1 MMTEKPPINDLYS
14 SVIID
19 GEDVEEYLLHYG
31 MPRRSGRYPWGSGDN
46 PFQHSGDFLAR
57 VEGMR
62 KDKSFSYTD
71 PKTGKTFKGDTAIAK
86 ALGLSTTEFR
96 VQEALA
102 KTERRDILVSQVEDL
117 KAKGY
122 NNSEIARN
130 LGYANE
136 SSIRSLLNDNSK
148 ARMKQA
154 QATADILKQRVDKV
168 GMIDV
173 GKGVATE
180 LGVSDDKLKQALY
193 LLYREGYEVY
203 GGGIPQVTNKGQ
215 QTNRPVLCPPG
226 TPYKDIYDYDK
237 IHTAV
242 EYVSHDGGD
251 TFDPVWT
258 YPKSMD
264 SKRLMINYAEDG
276 GLDKDGLVEIRR
288 NVPDLDLGKSKYA
301 QVRILVDDKRYIKG
315 MAVYAD
321 DLPEGVDVR
330 FNTNKSKDVPKMD
343 VLKKIKEDDPTNP
356 FGSLIKP
363 GIDDPKTDSYGGGQS
378 YYYDKNGKK
387 QLSLINKRSEEGDW
401 GSWNDKLSSQFLSK
415 QDKTLIKKQLDI
427 TKENS
432 LDEFNAIKALEN
444 PTVKKRLLTSFAD
457 DCDSAAVHLK
467 AAALPRQKYQVIIPM
482 TTLKDTEIYAPN
494 YKDGETVA
502 LVRYPHGGTFEIP
515 VLKVN
520 NKSQEGKRV
529 MGTNPLDAVGINSKV
544 AAGLSG
550 ADFDGDTVMV
560 IPCNSATSSVHI
572 TSTYKDRKTD
582 PDLKSLEDFD
592 PKMSYGA
599 ANIKE
604 TTGKNGKKEIHA
616 YRSDGT
622 EFKLMTKT
630 GTQTEMG
637 RVSNLIT
644 DMTLKGA
651 PTKDIVK
658 AVKHSMVVIDAEK
671 HHLDYKKS
679 EIDNDIP
686 SLKNKYQGHY
696 NENGNWSTGAGTLI
710 SRASGEKDV
719 PKRQGAPRIN
729 EKGKPYYDPS
739 KPEGTLIYKNSDK
752 LYYTV
757 MENGKEVTKMRTQ
770 KSTQMAETTDARTLS
785 SGNPKEEIYAD
796 YANYMKKM
804 AQDARMEVLH
814 TGKIEYNKSA
824 NKTYADEVASLK
836 AQLNMS
842 KKNKPRERAAQTEAN
857 AVIKAMKESNPDMTN
872 KEIKKASQVALTNAR
887 KKLGAER
894 TTIDITPK
902 QWEAIQAGAISENTL
917 SQILNNTDIDKIR
930 QYATPRNSGGLT
942 TAQQNRIKSMA
953 KNGYTNA
960 EIANQMGVSASTVS
974 KYL

>member
-1 MMTEKPPINDLYS
+1 MTEKPPIKELYS

-19 GEDVEEYLLHYG
+19 GEDVKEYLMHYG
-31 MPRRSGRYPWGSGDN
+31 MPRRSGRYPWGSGEN

-57 VEGMR
+57 VESMR
-62 KDKSFSYTD
+62 KDPNFSYKD
-71 PKTGKTFKGDTAIAK
+71 PKTGKIFKGDTGIAK

-96 VQEALA
+96 VQESLA

-117 KAKGY
+117 KSKGY
-122 NNSEIARN
+122 NNTEIARK
-130 LGYANE
+130 LGFNNE
-136 SSIRSLLNDNSK
+136 SSIRSLLKEDSK

-154 QATADILKQRVDKV
+154 QATADILKKRVKEV

-180 LGVSDDKLKQALY
+180 LGVSDTKLDQALY

-203 GGGIPQVTNKGQ
+203 GGGVPQVTNKGQ
-215 QTNRPVLCPPG
+215 QTNRKVLCPPG
-226 TPYKDIYDYDK
+226 TPYKDIYDYGK
-237 IHTAV
+237 VHSAV
-242 EYVSHDGGD
+242 EYTSHDGGE
-251 TFDPVWT
+251 TFDPVWV

-276 GLDKDGLVEIRR
+276 GLAKDGLVEIRR
-288 NVPDLDLGKSKYA
+288 NVADLDLGKSKYA
-301 QVRILVDDKRYIKG
+301 QVRILVDGKRYIKG

-330 FNTNKSKDVPKMD
+330 FNTNKSKDVPKME

-363 GIDDPKTDSYGGGQS
+363 GIDDPHTDEYGGGQS

-415 QDKTLIKKQLDI
+415 QDKTLIKRQLDI
-427 TKENS
+427 TRDNS
-432 LDEFNAIKALEN
+432 IAEFESIKALEN
-444 PTVKKRLLTSFAD
+444 PTVKKALLSSFAN

-482 TTLKDTEIYAPN
+482 TTIKNNEIYAPN

-515 VLKVN
+515 ILKVN
-520 NKSQEGKRV
+520 NKLPEGKRTI
-529 MGTNPLDAVGINSKV
+529 GTNPLDAVGINSKV

-560 IPCNSATSSVHI
+560 IPCNSASSKVHI
-572 TSTYKDRKTD
+572 TSTYKDRKID
-582 PDLKSLEDFD
+582 PDLKSLEAFD
-592 PKMSYGA
+592 PKFEYGA
-599 ANIKE
+599 ANIRE
-604 TTGKNGKKEIHA
+604 TVGKNGKKEVHA
-616 YRSDGT
+616 YRGDGT

-679 EIDNDIP
+679 EIDNDIQA
-686 SLKNKYQGHY
+686 LKNKYQGHY
-696 NENGNWSTGAGTLI
+696 NENGKWSTGAGTLI

-719 PKRQGAPRIN
+719 PKRQGSPRIN
-729 EKGKPYYDPS
+729 EKGKSYYDPS

-757 MENGKEVTKMRTQ
+757 VENGKEITKMRTQ

-796 YANYMKKM
+796 YANYMKKL
-804 AQDARMEVLH
+804 AQEARMEQLR
-814 TGKIEYNKSA
+814 TGKIEYSASA
-824 NKTYADEVASLK
+824 NKAYANEVSSLM
-836 AQLNMS
+836 AQLNMA
-842 KKNKPRERAAQTEAN
+842 KRNKPRERQAQSDAN
-857 AVIKAMKESNPDMTN
+857 AIVKAMKEDNPEMSS
-872 KEIKKASQVALTNAR
+872 KEIKKASQIALVNAR
-887 KKLGAER
+887 KKYGAER
-894 TTIDITPK
+894 TTINITPK
-902 QWEAIQAGAISENTL
+902 EWEAIQAGAISENKLTM
-917 SQILNNTDIDKIR
+917 ILNNTDIDKIR
-930 QYATPRNSGGLT
+930 EYATPRTTNGLT
-942 TAQQNRIKSMA
+942 TAQQTRIRAMA
-953 KNGYTNA
+953 NNGYTNA
-960 EIANQMGVSASTVS
+960 EIANQMGISASTVS